1 MRTIEVSEV
10 TRLVRQLCIDAN
22 YYLPADLR
30 QAFVDGQNA
39 EESPLGKTIFGEMI
53 ANCDLARENNVPV
66 CQDTGMAI
74 VFAEIGQDVHLTG
87 GSFEDAVTEGVRRG
101 YIDGY
106 LRLSV
111 VGDPLR
117 RENTNDNTPCILY
130 TSVVPGD
137 KVKITVAPKGF
148 GSENMTQMKM
158 FTPAADLRQAFVD
171 GQNAEESPL
180 GKTIFG
186 EMIANCD
193 LARENNVPVCQ
204 DTGMAIVF
212 AEIGQDVHLTGGSF
226 EDAVTEGV
234 RRGYIDGYL
243 RLSVVGDPL
252 RRENTNDN
260 TPCIL
265 YTSVVPGDKVKITVA
280 PKGFGSENMT
290 QMKMFTPAAT
300 KAQIVDFI
308 ADACI
313 HAGSN
318 PCPPIVIGVGLGG
331 TSDKAAYLAKRAL
344 LRPVDQHN
352 ADPLYAEMEQQILD
366 KVNASGV
373 GPQGLGGTVT
383 ALACAIEPFG
393 THIAGLP
400 CVVNISCHVTRHA
413 EGEL

>member
-10 TRLVRQLCIDAN
+10 TKLVRQLCIDAN
-22 YYLPADLR
+22 YYLP
-30 QAFVDGQNA
+30 
-39 EESPLGKTIFGEMI
+39 
-53 ANCDLARENNVPV
+53 
-66 CQDTGMAI
+66 
-74 VFAEIGQDVHLTG
+74 
-87 GSFEDAVTEGVRRG
+87 
-101 YIDGY
+101 
-106 LRLSV
+106 
-111 VGDPLR
+111 
-117 RENTNDNTPCILY
+117 
-130 TSVVPGD
+130 
-137 KVKITVAPKGF
+137 
-148 GSENMTQMKM
+148 
-158 FTPAADLRQAFVD
+158 ADLRQAFVD

-318 PCPPIVIGVGLGG
+318 PCQPIVIGVGLGVRSIS
-331 TSDKAAYLAKRAL
+331 TTPIRCTPRWSSRFSIRSTHPVLARRDSAVRLPL
-344 LRPVDQHN
+344 LRARLSRSARISPVCRAWLIFPATLPVTQR
-352 ADPLYAEMEQQILD
+352 
-366 KVNASGV
+366 ASCKQ
-373 GPQGLGGTVT
+373 P
-383 ALACAIEPFG
+383 
-393 THIAGLP
+393 
-400 CVVNISCHVTRHA
+400 
-413 EGEL
+413 